1 MSSQT
6 GGAEPLLYPLSYGGS
21 AAKGSAVP
29 ARLGAAPMLRDSIDI
44 ARAVSDPDFDW
55 HAPTGGV
62 GLAAAQ
68 QEPRLTVVSDGPLRG
83 ATYLLRRG
91 NQLVGRS
98 DEADVVV
105 TSPDL
110 SRRHAYVSWDGSDAS
125 IVDAGSTNGT
135 IVNDQ
140 LISGTRPLRP
150 GDVIRLGSLELRF
163 DVPVTDVTSEL
174 AAVGAPGPQWQNE
187 FRGDNYGDIHQAGRD
202 VNVHAR
208 HEHRYGPDDPIDE
221 LFQGRGPGRLLMA
234 VGLVVALCGFAGWM
248 YLILSAA
255 TSVGDGGPSSGGGP
269 FETEWLGLPA
279 GMVAFGAFA
288 LGGVIAGIGGS
299 MSKAARAREREL
311 RHAQPRW

>member
-1 MSSQT
+1 V
-6 GGAEPLLYPLSYGGS
+6 PLRNP
-21 AAKGSAVP
+21 
-29 ARLGAAPMLRDSIDI
+29 IDI
-44 ARAVSDPDFDW
+44 EGAVSDPEFDP

-62 GLAAAQ
+62 GLAGAQ

-83 ATYLLRRG
+83 ARYTLRPG
-91 NQLVGRS
+91 NQLIGRS

-110 SRRHAYVSWDGSDAS
+110 SRRHAYVSWDGHSAT

-135 IVNDQ
+135 VVNNQ
-140 LISGTRPLRP
+140 PVAGARPLRP
-150 GDVIRLGSLELRF
+150 GDVVRLGSLELRF
-163 DVPVTDVTSEL
+163 DVPATDATSEL
-174 AAVGAPGPQWQNE
+174 AAVGAPGHQWQNE
-187 FRGDNYGDIHQAGRD
+187 FRGDNYGDIHQAARD
-202 VNVHAR
+202 VNVHSR
-208 HEHRYGPDDPIDE
+208 HEYRYGPDDPIDE
-221 LFQGRGPGRLLMA
+221 LFQGRGAGRLLMA
-234 VGLVVALCGFAGWM
+234 VGLVVALAGFAGWM

-255 TSVGDGGPSSGGGP
+255 TSVGDGDPSSGGGP

-288 LGGVIAGIGGS
+288 LGGVIAGIGGA